1 MSTRL
6 TADRTSADAKA
17 RRKHAGMV
25 LKQLRAKTGYTQK
38 ELAEKV
44 GLEYYTFV
52 SQIEN
57 GSGRVPVELYG
68 EFAKA
73 YGVDV
78 EKFARMLVR
87 LYDPAVYHWLFYNSR
102 DEDEDQQLLDLL
114 NS

>member
-1 MSTRL
+1 M

-25 LKQLRAKTGYTQK
+25 LKQLRAKAGYTQK
-38 ELAEKV
+38 ELAQKA
-44 GLEYYTFV
+44 GLEYYTFI

-68 EFAKA
+68 EFAQA

-78 EKFARMLVR
+78 EKFSRMMLR
-87 LYDPAVYHWLFYNSR
+87 MYDPTLYNWLFYHSR

>member
-25 LKQLRAKTGYTQK
+25 LKQLRAKAGYTQK

-73 YGVDV
+73 YDVDV
-78 EKFARMLVR
+78 EKFSRMLVR
-87 LYDPAVYHWLFYNSR
+87 LYDPAVYNWLFYNSR
-102 DEDEDQQLLDLL
+102 DVDEDQQLLELL